1 MADQQEK
8 TEEASS
14 FKLQEARKKGQV
26 ARSQELL
33 SFAMVFAFVIAFS
46 ATAGSVA
53 TVVATHT
60 HWWLLKLL
68 LAILI
73 VGLLISILQVATQ
86 VQEMTLTFVP
96 KLIVSVV
103 VLLVLGGWM
112 ISVLK
117 QFALELISK
126 AASL

>member
-1 MADQQEK
+1 MTQDFVLHALKDALL
-8 TEEASS
+8 TAA
-14 FKLQEARKKGQV
+14 LV
-26 ARSQELL
+26 A
-33 SFAMVFAFVIAFS
+33 AP
-46 ATAGSVA
+46 
-53 TVVATHT
+53 
-60 HWWLLKLL
+60 LL

-96 KLIVSVV
+96 KLVVSVV